1 MTPLRALHARLLDLS
16 GSLAGLAYGAIAA
29 LMTADIA
36 LRGLGLGTLG
46 WLTELTEYLLYAAT
60 FIAAAWTLR
69 QGAHVRVDILLAQ
82 LGPRRARALEQA
94 MDVIGLAVA
103 LVLLGFGAAAVLEAW
118 RAGAVQYRNWA
129 TPEWL
134 LLLPLPLCG
143 LMLAVEFVLRLRHV
157 PEATRDVDPAN
168 RASL

>member
-1 MTPLRALHARLLDLS
+1 MTPLRALQARLLDLS
-16 GSLAGLAYGAIAA
+16 GSVAGLAYGAIAA
-29 LMTADIA
+29 LMTLDIA
-36 LRGLGLGTLG
+36 LRGLGAGTLG

-60 FIAAAWTLR
+60 FLAAAWTLR
-69 QGAHVRVDILLAQ
+69 QGAHVRVDILLVQ
-82 LGPRRARALEQA
+82 LGPHRARRLEQA

-103 LVLLGFGAAAVLEAW
+103 LVLLGFGSAAALEAW

-134 LLLPLPLCG
+134 LLLPLPLAG
-143 LMLAVEFVLRLRHV
+143 LMLAVEFVLRLRRV